1 MEHISKLME
10 IARFLNL
17 NDIEAELKS
26 IELRASQQNACIVLP
41 LVGEFSSG
49 KTTLINALTDNKKLE
64 TATEPTTA
72 TIYEVHFGCDRC
84 CAAVINE
91 NGNVNEVEDIAE
103 LKNKTLGDAEVV
115 SVFDTST
122 KVPAST
128 IIVDTPGLS
137 SPNPKHKQTL
147 VNFLPKADGIL
158 LVIDINQQVTRSLTD
173 FIKTIKLSMRPIFLV
188 LTKSDTKSP
197 HDIEA
202 AKKYIG
208 ENCEIPLKQIAV
220 VSAIKDN
227 MNELYTLLNTI
238 QKEKN
243 QIIKQVDE
251 QRIKNIANTLTEH
264 IDELTKASSSDK
276 DMEEALRRAQYDMD
290 KIGRNIDHLI
300 ESVGDDIAD
309 EERTISR
316 KFEDTIFERLNTL
329 VVGKSNDF
337 DTEAVSSINSTASL
351 LMSEYKSKVQEI
363 LRTKAQSRKGA
374 DDEVYISSIESVDMS
389 GLQITG
395 LNYNLDLNNMGHEY
409 DGWIKT
415 GVIAAAAVGLAV
427 GATAIAGAG
436 AAGSSSAAGA
446 ANTAGEVVATG
457 KLIDMADT
465 VSDVG
470 SIISNSKTM
479 DRMEKVA
486 NIVGNASQQYGR
498 IESVNRQIGTQN
510 GGNKGLIDSMIG
522 FATDKLV
529 SKPQRVRAIRM
540 YIDGT
545 LAPDFKNGLNA
556 ISQNIIACV
565 RETLNAGASNILEQ
579 KRESLNQL
587 RAEMQEKKNLFNEKM
602 DKLREYKTILLTM

>member
-1 MEHISKLME
+1 MENISKLME

-17 NDIEAELKS
+17 NNIEADLNS

-49 KTTLINALTDNKKLE
+49 KTTLINALTDSKKLE

-84 CAAVINE
+84 CAAVIDE
-91 NGNVNEVEDIAE
+91 NGNVNEVEDIAS

-173 FIKTIKLSMRPIFLV
+173 FIKTMKLSRRPIFLV
-188 LTKSDTKSP
+188 LTQCDTKSP
-197 HDIEA
+197 QEIEA

-208 ENCEIPLKQIAV
+208 DNCEIPVKQIAV
-220 VSAIKDN
+220 VSAIKNN
-227 MNELYTLLNTI
+227 MDELYALLDTI

-251 QRIKNIANTLTEH
+251 QRLKNIANTMTEH
-264 IDELTKASSSDK
+264 IEELMKASSSDK

-290 KIGRNIDHLI
+290 KIGRNINRLI
-300 ESVGDDIAD
+300 ESVGDDIDD

-316 KFEDTIFERLNTL
+316 KFEDTIFDRLNTL
-329 VVGKSNDF
+329 VVGKSNDI
-337 DTEAVSSINSTASL
+337 DSEAVTSINSTASL
-351 LMSEYKSKVQEI
+351 LMSEYKSKVQAI
-363 LRTKAQSRKGA
+363 LRSKAQSRRGS
-374 DDEVYISSIESVDMS
+374 DDEVYVSSIESVDTSCIQM
-389 GLQITG
+389 TG
-395 LNYNLDLNNMGHEY
+395 LSYNLDLNSMGHEY
-409 DGWIKT
+409 DGMIKT
-415 GVIAAAAVGLAV
+415 GLIAAAAVGAV
-427 GATAIAGAG
+427 GAVAASASAASASAGTAT
-436 AAGSSSAAGA
+436 SAAGGA
-446 ANTAGEVVATG
+446 MTTT
-457 KLIDMADT
+457 KMIDVADT

-470 SIISNSKTM
+470 SIIVSTKM
-479 DRMEKVA
+479 MGRMEKMA
-486 NIVGNASQQYGR
+486 GYAEKASQQYER
-498 IESVNRQIGTQN
+498 IDSVNRQIGQQTGCQ
-510 GGNKGLIDSMIG
+510 KGIIDSMIG
-522 FATDKLV
+522 FATEKLM

-540 YIDGT
+540 YIDDT
-545 LAPDFKNGLNA
+545 LSPQFKNGMTA
-556 ISQNIIACV
+556 ISQQLIANV
-565 RETLNAGASNILEQ
+565 RESLYAGALGIIEQ
-579 KRESLNQL
+579 KKDSLNQL
-587 RAEMQEKKNLFNEKM
+587 RTEMQEQKKVFDEKM
-602 DKLREYKTILLTM
+602 SKLREYKTVLLTM